1 MQGQQAMEQARS
13 GVLDAAVSPRER
25 ARFAARRGVNLL
37 MAGLVGLA
45 ALIGCAVL
53 LFILGYVLVQ
63 GWAAL
68 SPTFFTAS
76 SAPIE
81 MVNGKEVAGTG
92 GGVLMS
98 ILGSV
103 LILALASLLSIPLG
117 LLAGMY
123 LSEYGRGKFA
133 FILRYVADV
142 MTGIPSIVTGVVVW
156 SLVVIT
162 FGHFSAWA
170 GALAL
175 SIIMVPIITRTV
187 EEVLRLVPN
196 ALREASLALGVP
208 QWRTIVRVVLPS
220 AASGVITG
228 IVLAVARAGG
238 ETAPLLLTVLGNEAV
253 NWDPNQPT
261 DALPLRIFTYATQPS
276 NIRIQQAWGASFIL
290 IMVILVFSLLTRI
303 ATRGKKVG

>member
-1 MQGQQAMEQARS
+1 MEQARS
-13 GVLDAAVSPRER
+13 RALDAGVSPRER
-25 ARFAARRGVNLL
+25 ARFAVRRTVNLV

-45 ALIGCAVL
+45 ALIGVAVM

-63 GWAAL
+63 GWQAL
-68 SPTFFTAS
+68 SPTFFS
-76 SAPIE
+76 QSAQPLDFDAKGQPI
-81 MVNGKEVAGTG
+81 AGSG

-98 ILGSV
+98 ILGSL
-103 LILALASLLSIPLG
+103 LILGLAALISIPLG

-123 LSEYGRGKFA
+123 LSEYGHGKFA
-133 FILRYVADV
+133 FLVRYVADV
-142 MTGIPSIVTGVVVW
+142 MTGIPSIVTGVFVW

-162 FGHFSAWA
+162 TGHFSAWA

-187 EEVLRLVPN
+187 EEILRLVPN
-196 ALREASLALGVP
+196 ALREASYALGVP
-208 QWRTIVRVVLPS
+208 QWRTIVKVVLPS

-238 ETAPLLLTVLGNEAV
+238 ETAPLLLTVLGNEAI
-253 NWDPNQPT
+253 NWNPSQPT
-261 DALPLRIFTYATQPS
+261 DALPLRIYDYATQPYAV
-276 NIRIQQAWGASFIL
+276 RIEQAWGASFIL

-303 ATRGKKVG
+303 ATKGKKVG

>member
-1 MQGQQAMEQARS
+1 MEQARS
-13 GVLDAAVSPRER
+13 GVFDAAVSPRER
-25 ARFAARRGVNLL
+25 ARFAARRLVNLL

-63 GWAAL
+63 GWQAL
-68 SPTFFTAS
+68 SPAFFTQSAQPLDLAAS
-76 SAPIE
+76 GQPI
-81 MVNGKEVAGTG
+81 AGSG

-103 LILALASLLSIPLG
+103 LILALASLLSIPIG

-142 MTGIPSIVTGVVVW
+142 MTGIPSIVTGVFIWSVV
-156 SLVVIT
+156 VVAT
-162 FGHFSAWA
+162 GHFSAWA

-175 SIIMVPIITRTV
+175 SVIMVPIITRTV

-196 ALREASLALGVP
+196 ALREASFALGVP
-208 QWRTIVRVVLPS
+208 QWKTIVRVVLPS

-238 ETAPLLLTVLGNEAV
+238 ETAPLLLTVLGNEAI
-253 NWDPNQPT
+253 NWNPNQPT
-261 DALPLRIFTYATQPS
+261 DALPLRIFNYATQPYAV
-276 NIRIQQAWGASFIL
+276 RIQQAWGASFIL
-290 IMVILVFSLLTRI
+290 IMVIMVFSLLTRI